1 MTQEKLQKR
10 LRWLALERIVLDEHG
25 AAADIVERNELE
37 TVRLQRKLSFAYAGH
52 PQPGR
57 VA

>member
-1 MTQEKLQKR
+1 MTHDRLQKR
-10 LRWLALERIVLDEHG
+10 LRWLALERIILDERG
-25 AAADIVERNELE
+25 AAADIIERNELE
-37 TVRLQRKLSFAYAGH
+37 TVRLHRKLSFAYAGH